1 MNIRI
6 RAALEVAG
14 FTAIAVA
21 CGFIMGQILNLIEQ
35 NFGMQGVLILLGS
48 IVGGALLNMMYQIRV
63 SHLRLMEKL
72 KK

>member
-1 MNIRI
+1 MNIRV

-21 CGFIMGQILNLIEQ
+21 CGFIMGQILNVIEQ
-35 NFGMQGVLILLGS
+35 NFGMRGVSILLGV
-48 IVGGALLNMMYQIRV
+48 IVGGALLNMVYQIRV